1 MMMQNMVW
9 SSGAAMALAVCA
21 VAIASAASAQDQGAD
36 MGGELYAQHCAT
48 CHGEKLMDPGAAPDL
63 RELHAADRARF
74 ETTVMEGRGQMP
86 SWRGVLEQTDVEA
99 LWAYIR
105 SRAFDR

>member
-1 MMMQNMVW
+1 MSNTVRL
-9 SSGAAMALAVCA
+9 GIAAFALAALCTTA
-21 VAIASAASAQDQGAD
+21 LAQDGSAEA
-36 MGGELYAQHCAT
+36 GGEVYDQHCAT

-63 RELHAADRARF
+63 RELHAADHARF

-86 SWRGVLEQTDVEA
+86 SWRGVLEDTDVTA

-105 SRAFDR
+105 AHAFDR

>member
-1 MMMQNMVW
+1 MQNMVW
-9 SSGAAMALAVCA
+9 PGIAAIALAAC
-21 VAIASAASAQDQGAD
+21 AIALGPAALAQDQSEA
-36 MGGELYAQHCAT
+36 GGELYAQHCSN
-48 CHGEKLMDPGAAPDL
+48 CHGEKMMDPGAAPDL

-86 SWRGVLEQTDVEA
+86 SWRGVLEQADVDT

-105 SRAFDR
+105 AHAFDR

>member
-1 MMMQNMVW
+1 MQMTILR
-9 SSGAAMALAVCA
+9 GIAALAC
-21 VAIASAASAQDQGAD
+21 VAACLVTPAQAQSAAEAGA
-36 MGGELYAQHCAT
+36 ELYDQHCAA

-63 RELHAADRARF
+63 RELHAADRPRF

-86 SWRGVLEQTDVEA
+86 SWRGVLEQTEVEA

-105 SRAFDR
+105 AHAFDR